1 MSVITDPKELA
12 AFCRRLAKA
21 DYVTVDT
28 EFMRERTYWPVLCL
42 IQLAGP
48 DEAAAVDPLADGMDL
63 GPLFAL
69 MQDEKVLKVF
79 HAARQDMEIFVHL
92 NGAVP
97 HPVFDTQVAA
107 MVCGF
112 GDQVSY
118 EMLARKLAGAQIDK
132 DSRFTDWARRPLTDK
147 QIDYALADVTHLRTA
162 YEKIRDMLETSGR
175 ASWLE
180 EEMAVLTSPSTYT
193 VEADDAWQRI
203 KIKGRK
209 PRVMAILKE
218 LAAWREETAQRRDV
232 PRQRVVKDD
241 ALAQIAI
248 QQPAS
253 AEELERIRLVPHGF
267 SRSEDGKAIV
277 EAVKRGLAVPKEQLP
292 QMERSGGRQEIPP
305 AALVDLLKVLLRA
318 RCETEGVAP
327 RLVANMADVERFAAD
342 EDPENPLRHG
352 WRFDLFGRDAERL
365 KRGELAL
372 APDGE
377 GLKLIEIGKVG

>member
-1 MSVITDPKELA
+1 MSVITDSGEVA
-12 AFCRRLAKA
+12 ALCKRLAKA
-21 DYVTVDT
+21 EYITVDT
-28 EFMRERTYWPVLCL
+28 EFMRERTYWSQLCL

-48 DEAAAVDPLADGMDL
+48 DEAAAIDPLAPGMDL
-63 GPLFAL
+63 SPLFAL
-69 MQDEKVLKVF
+69 LQNEKVLKVF
-79 HAARQDMEIFVHL
+79 HAARQDLEIFHHL
-92 NGAVP
+92 TGTVP

-118 EMLARKLAGAQIDK
+118 EILARKLANASIDK

-147 QIDYALADVTHLRTA
+147 QVDYALADVTHLRKA
-162 YEKIRDMLETSGR
+162 YEKIRAMLDKNGR
-175 ASWLE
+175 AAWIE
-180 EEMAVLTSPSTYT
+180 EEMAVLTSPSTYQT
-193 VEADDAWQRI
+193 EAGDAWQRI

-209 PRVMAILKE
+209 PRIMAVLRE
-218 LAAWREETAQRRDV
+218 LAAWREETAQKRDV

-241 ALAQIAI
+241 AIAQIAI

-253 AEELERIRLVPHGF
+253 AEDLERVRLVPHGF

-277 EAVKRGLAVPKEQLP
+277 EAVKRGLAVPKDELP
-292 QMERSGGRQEIPP
+292 RVDHGSGKPENQAP
-305 AALVDLLKVLLRA
+305 AALIDLLKVLLRA
-318 RCETEGVAP
+318 RCEAEGVAP

-352 WRFDLFGRDAERL
+352 WRWDLFGKDAERL

-372 APDGE
+372 APQGE
-377 GLKLIEIGKVG
+377 GLRLVEL

>member
-1 MSVITDPKELA
+1 MSVITDSAELA
-12 AFCRRLAKA
+12 AFCRRLAQA
-21 DYVTVDT
+21 EFVTVDT

-42 IQLAGP
+42 VQLAGP
-48 DEAAAVDPLADGMDL
+48 EEAAAIDPLAPGMDL
-63 GPLFAL
+63 APLFEL
-69 MQDEKVLKVF
+69 MKDERVLKVF

-92 NGAVP
+92 TGAVP

-112 GDQVSY
+112 GDQVGY
-118 EMLARKLAGAQIDK
+118 EQLARKLASAQIDK
-132 DSRFTDWARRPLTDK
+132 DSRFTDWQRRPLTDK

-162 YEKIRDMLETSGR
+162 YQKIRAMLDRSGR
-175 ASWLE
+175 ASWIE
-180 EEMAVLTSPSTYT
+180 EEMVVLTNPRTYR
-193 VEADDAWQRI
+193 VEADEAWERI

-209 PRVMAILKE
+209 PRVMAVLRE

-248 QQPAS
+248 QQPTS
-253 AEELERIRLVPHGF
+253 SEELERIRLVPQGF
-267 SRSEDGKAIV
+267 SRSEDGRALV
-277 EAVKRGLAVPKEQLP
+277 EAVRRGMAIPKDQLP
-292 QMERSGGRQEIPP
+292 TQEKESGRRDLPP
-305 AALVDLLKVLLRA
+305 PALVDLLKVLLRA
-318 RCETEGVAP
+318 RCEAEGVAP

-352 WRFDLFGRDAERL
+352 WRCELFGKDAERL

-372 APDGE
+372 APQGE
-377 GLKLIEIGKVG
+377 GLRLVELHD